1 MYRWMGG
8 LVVGIVLL
16 AAFASGCGGDSATS
30 SSLTRP
36 EFIKQANAAC
46 AKRHQVWQAS
56 LASYNKQVKER
67 NAGTEPQVQEEIA
80 TELLEEEMLPA
91 LRKQLEALEALPAPE
106 GEEDEVSK
114 MLTTLSQELKKVETD
129 PIKALAKGHD
139 FEDFENE
146 AKEYGLSCTFE

>member
-1 MYRWMGG
+1 MGG

-46 AKRHQVWQAS
+46 AKRHQVWQTS

-67 NAGTEPQVQEEIA
+67 NATAEPQVQEEIA

-91 LRKQLEALEALPAPE
+91 VRKQLEALEALPAPD
-106 GEEDEVSK
+106 GEEDVISK
-114 MLTTLSQELKKVETD
+114 ILATLSQELNKVEKD
-129 PIKALAKGHD
+129 PIKALAKSHN
-139 FEDFENE
+139 FETFEE
-146 AKEYGLSCTFE
+146 ESKEYGLNCSFN